1 MNSTT
6 RADAHHDVTNFEV
19 DGMIWNKKRNI
30 LRANN
35 HFSVKKKKSF
45 YIVIQKL
52 WFQKLSFFGWGNLY
66 LVLSGTFLFL
76 EKAQTE
82 ARKKILFNIWTHGS
96 MGMPTPWHKL
106 KKDYYRYNLR
116 LTFVKNCYGKRWI
129 VPVHWHS
136 ENNCFLQ
143 EHLTILWLEHILTFD
158 CPIVVCLELLE
169 YCVHNFHQT
178 GLKIRLHPY

>member
-1 MNSTT
+1 MHSKTNSTT
-6 RADAHHDVTNFEV
+6 RADAHHYVTNFEV

-35 HFSVKKKKSF
+35 HFSVKKNNSF

-66 LVLSGTFLFL
+66 LVLSGTFLLL

-106 KKDYYRYNLR
+106 KKDYPRYNLH
-116 LTFVKNCYGKRWI
+116 LTFPNSFTINAFMWRIAMEKDGSYLYTDIQKTI
-129 VPVHWHS
+129 VFS
-136 ENNCFLQ
+136 RS
-143 EHLTILWLEHILTFD
+143 T
-158 CPIVVCLELLE
+158 
-169 YCVHNFHQT
+169 
-178 GLKIRLHPY
+178 